1 MTSLN
6 NPVGAHGY
14 TDLQSRLWKEEALFE
29 SSAAIAARTVVA
41 VGTDGR
47 VATAATDGAATSVVG
62 VARRGV
68 DAAGKTTGVVVKG
81 IAEDVLAQGAIAAG
95 ALVIRSGT
103 SAGHV
108 ASSATPAAG
117 TVIGVAISAAA
128 NGVVDIWV
136 K

>member
-1 MTSLN
+1 MTSLS

-14 TDLQSRLWKEEALFE
+14 TDLQTRLWKEEALFE
-29 SSAAIAARTVVA
+29 TSAAVTARSVVA
-41 VGTDGR
+41 IGTDGR
-47 VATAATDGAATSVVG
+47 VATAATNGDATSVVG
-62 VARRGV
+62 IARRGTT
-68 DAAGKTTGVVVKG
+68 AAGKTTGVVVKG

-95 ALVIRSGT
+95 ALVIRSAT

-117 TVIGVAISAAA
+117 TAIGVAISAAS
-128 NGVVDIWV
+128 GGTVDIWV